1 MRNRSLKGRIAGAKR
16 GIEKVEGRLD
26 HGLQTLVSPVW
37 MSVQEFLI
45 GLSRKDPV
53 DEANVETMTDG
64 DEKIVVKGLSK
75 VFNSHNPEKVLRMM
89 SSGSTKEEI
98 LNATGATVGLYDIN
112 FTVRQG
118 ELFVLMGLSGSGKST
133 LERCLNRLV
142 EPTHGEVIIDGKN
155 VLRMNRTDLREFRK
169 RRIGMVFQNFA
180 LLPHRSVLDNVAFGL
195 EVQGVGR
202 DERFASALKA
212 IENVGLKGY
221 EGMLPSQLSGGMKQR
236 VGLARALATDADI
249 LLMDEAFSAL
259 DPLIRKDMQDELLEL
274 QQRMRKTIIFVTH
287 DLEEALRLG
296 DRIALMNDGRIVQIG
311 TAEEILTNPADDFV
325 SRFVDGVDRDKVL
338 TCQNVMMRPEQTVT
352 IGQGLRTALVI
363 MRDSNLSNVPVIDR
377 EHRFMG
383 LLYADDALKGVKE
396 GMTKIMEA
404 AQTDIRTVHPDTSL
418 DELVSILIVTDYP
431 IPVIS
436 DEGKLKGMIVPGN
449 VLPFLNSHRGGN

>member
-202 DERFASALKA
+202 DERFASASKA